1 MYNGRGVGVSIDT
14 QADEVSGRTA
24 ALQTSI
30 SRDPR
35 ALATWQQIRETAKQ
49 VEIMMQ
55 RVMRVADEV
64 SPGAM
69 SAYVTELSKKADQTL
84 QQMQNQ
90 AEQALNEAA
99 ENVKNELK
107 ARADAGEFTGPRGPR
122 GLTGEDG
129 EPGAPGPQGPQGP
142 QGEKGDPGKDGEP
155 GATGPQGPQGE
166 KGDPG
171 KDGEPGATGPQG
183 PQGEKGDPGKDA
195 PQEAVLYTA
204 QTLDDAQKA
213 QARENIGAVDAA
225 RQNILVG
232 GETGNPIA
240 VDDAFAAPLR
250 GLTVYGKSTQDGT
263 PTPDAPVPIVS
274 AGDGGG
280 ITVKVTGRNILDM
293 RNSGK
298 SVTNSGVT
306 YTRNADYSFTRAGTA
321 TESIGNVWMAGG
333 YLIKPKADLSNVF
346 CVLLKGVKYS
356 IKDCV
361 LLATS
366 PAGSALV
373 ARKNFVPTQ
382 DMYITGVRNENFI
395 VGKTYN
401 DIVYPAVYVGE
412 KALQYEPY
420 REQLLTLPTPNGLPG
435 IPVKSG
441 GNYTDSTGQQW
452 VCDEIDLERGVEVLR
467 IASFVIDAKNA
478 NDISVMNP
486 YANVNVVTSARLRT
500 PQKTSSKDRT
510 DRCVFCE
517 ALPWI
522 YNTWASTVNAINYV
536 EDDRI
541 DFVIE
546 NSYLGLSEASTVNE
560 RKTALVKYFTDN
572 PCRVVYRI
580 ATPIEIPLTPAEI
593 ASYKALTTYAPDTV
607 VRASDGAGVKLGYQK
622 DVNIATNW
630 KPTVNQLKT
639 DVDAKI
645 NQSDALT
652 LEEIMAST
660 GLSKKVASAEA
671 VKSIK
676 NNVGSIKSG
685 GFYSEKNKGNTMP
698 ADYGGFIRI
707 SGGSWPGS
715 YYSDTYYVGVSSSSN
730 AFLGIQINGA
740 KQITWVQI

>member
-69 SAYVTELSKKADQTL
+69 SAYITELSKKADQTL

-107 ARADAGEFTGPRGPR
+107 VRADAGEFTGPRGPR
-122 GLTGEDG
+122 GLTGEEG

-155 GATGPQGPQGE
+155 GATGSQGPQGE

-204 QTLDDAQKA
+204 QTLDDEQKA

-274 AGDGGG
+274 AGDGGT
-280 ITVKVTGRNILDM
+280 IVVT
-293 RNSGK
+293 
-298 SVTNSGVT
+298 
-306 YTRNADYSFTRAGTA
+306 
-321 TESIGNVWMAGG
+321 
-333 YLIKPKADLSNVF
+333 LS
-346 CVLLKGVKYS
+346 
-356 IKDCV
+356 D
-361 LLATS
+361 
-366 PAGSALV
+366 
-373 ARKNFVPTQ
+373 KN
-382 DMYITGVRNENFI
+382 
-395 VGKTYN
+395 GKT
-401 DIVYPAVYVGE
+401 
-412 KALQYEPY
+412 QT
-420 REQLLTLPTPNGLPG
+420 LTLPTPNGLPG
-435 IPVKSG
+435 VPVTSG
-441 GNYTDSTGQQW
+441 GNYTDPQGQQW
-452 VCDEIDLERGVEVLR
+452 VCDEVDLERGAKVQRVYKVDVDGENVK
-467 IASFVIDAKNA
+467 FVQA
-478 NDISVMNP
+478 DI
-486 YANVNVVTSARLRT
+486 YANLTSRGLPFALIDNGQETYVVSTFTNLGWYYNSESGFLYLI
-500 PQKTSSKDRT
+500 KDNIS
-510 DRCVFCE
+510 DKFNESCKKQLGKVYY
-517 ALPWI
+517 ALA
-522 YNTWASTVNAINYV
+522 N
-536 EDDRI
+536 
-541 DFVIE
+541 
-546 NSYLGLSEASTVNE
+546 
-560 RKTALVKYFTDN
+560 
-572 PCRVVYRI
+572 
-580 ATPIEIPLTPAEI
+580 PIETPLTPAEI
-593 ASYKALTTYAPDTV
+593 AAYKALTTYAPDTV
-607 VRASDGAGVKLGYQK
+607 VQASDGAGVKLEYQR
-622 DVNIATNW
+622 DVNIAINW
-630 KPTVNQLKT
+630 KPTVNQLKS

-660 GLSKKVASAEA
+660 DLSKKVASAEA

-676 NNVGSIKSG
+676 NAIGSIKSG
-685 GFYSEKNKGNTMP
+685 SFYAEKSKGNTVP
-698 ADYGGFIRI
+698 VDYGGFIRL

-715 YYSDTYYVGVSSSSN
+715 FYSDTYYVGVGAGSE
-730 AFLGIQINGA
+730 AFLGVQINGA
-740 KQITWVQI
+740 KQITWVKI